1 MYDLA
6 TIKAQNADPALVI
19 TAENSLDYMMQF
31 EDGTIASPDGV
42 KLFQYLID
50 TGLAWKLQGVYG
62 RTAKQLIDNGL
73 CKRS

>member
-1 MYDLA
+1 MYDLG
-6 TIKAQNADPALVI
+6 TIKAMNADPALVI
-19 TAENSLDYMMQF
+19 TARNALDYMMQF

-50 TGLAWKLQGVYG
+50 TGQAWTLQGIYG

-73 CKRS
+73 CHR